1 MIDYLL
7 KFPNKATAEQF
18 GIANSFAKLDPE
30 SGLVFL
36 SLASHTHALH
46 EIGEHNGD
54 GNYWVLFRDLVD
66 IPVPKGGEQFIYW
79 SSDFVVHD
87 DAGSDIPVPRPEFNP
102 DVPNI
107 FWADGSILPN
117 NDPPLPAEPLAKEQI
132 ADFKAKIEAQKNKK
146 KFK

>member
-18 GIANSFAKLDPE
+18 GSANGFAKLDPE
-30 SGLVFL
+30 SGLVFS

-54 GNYWVLFRDLVD
+54 GNYWVLFRDLVG
-66 IPVPKGGEQFIYW
+66 IPVPEGGDKFIYW
-79 SSDFVVHD
+79 SSTSGDL
-87 DAGSDIPVPRPEFNP
+87 RPTDNP
-102 DVPNI
+102 NVPNV

-117 NDPPLPAEPLAKEQI
+117 NDPLLLAEPLTKEQI

-146 KFK
+146 KIK